1 MMSIT
6 LNVERIILIILN
18 LGWYLGLLC
27 IKPVPEN
34 SREIVTISRD
44 FPIPENSKSP
54 GKITSLQINH
64 VLIPTLHSFT
74 IIRENWPCQD
84 AFAGAYHQSSQR
96 SVEPLSIPIP
106 HETDRDYERDYYFLN
121 ARCQPYLR

>member
-54 GKITSLQINH
+54 GKITSLTDMKPYY
-64 VLIPTLHSFT
+64 L
-74 IIRENWPCQD
+74 D
-84 AFAGAYHQSSQR
+84 
-96 SVEPLSIPIP
+96 EPKND
-106 HETDRDYERDYYFLN
+106 T
-121 ARCQPYLR
+121 

>member
-1 MMSIT
+1 MSIT

-54 GKITSLQINH
+54 GKITSLIEMKEKWNRIGIKKKERKK
-64 VLIPTLHSFT
+64 IPDDF
-74 IIRENWPCQD
+74 
-84 AFAGAYHQSSQR
+84 G
-96 SVEPLSIPIP
+96 
-106 HETDRDYERDYYFLN
+106 
-121 ARCQPYLR
+121 